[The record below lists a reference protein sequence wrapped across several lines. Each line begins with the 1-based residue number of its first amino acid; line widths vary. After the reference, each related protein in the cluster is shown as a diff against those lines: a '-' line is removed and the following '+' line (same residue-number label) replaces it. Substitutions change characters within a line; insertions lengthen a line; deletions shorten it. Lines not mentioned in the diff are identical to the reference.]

1 MKKDNKIRA
10 SYSAVKLL
18 SKVGSPLFMGIGG
31 FFGFCAVL
39 ILIMIPII
47 FLVNVPVN
55 EMLLPPYM
63 DAIREDGLI
72 VGYDIIVG
80 GGVKFSVL
88 ADTVTLGDIKA
99 AVYSVC
105 LLGAFAFLELTAI
118 FVLLSRLFGNIK
130 KNGPLH
136 KRNADMV
143 CFMGITVI
151 VAEFI
156 VSAVYRF
163 FNYTLIK
170 TFSVEAETV
179 RYVFGVSLTPIL
191 LGVLILLIG
200 IVYGYATGCTQDSVS
215 SLLVKAESDE
225 GAKE

>member
-1 MKKDNKIRA
+1 MKNKENKMRA

-18 SKVGSPLFMGIGG
+18 TKVGSPLFMGLGG
-31 FFGFCAVL
+31 IFALAAVL

-63 DAIREDGLI
+63 DAVREEGII
-72 VGYDIIVG
+72 VGYDIIIG
-80 GGVKFSVL
+80 GGVKFSVP
-88 ADTVTLGDIKA
+88 AETVSLGDIKA

-105 LLGAFAFLELTAI
+105 LLGAFAALELTAI

-130 KNGPLH
+130 KNGPLS
-136 KRNADMV
+136 KRNADIV
-143 CFMGITVI
+143 CFIGITVI
-151 VAEFI
+151 VAEFV

-163 FNYTLIK
+163 FNYTLVK
-170 TFSVEAETV
+170 TFSLDAETV
-179 RYVFGVSLTPIL
+179 KYVFGVSLTPIL

-200 IVYGYATGCTQDSVS
+200 IVYGYAANVPAEIASP
-215 SLLVKAESDE
+215 SLPVEAENEED
-225 GAKE
+225 

>member
-1 MKKDNKIRA
+1 MKNKENKMRA

-18 SKVGSPLFMGIGG
+18 TKVGSPLFMGLGG
-31 FFGFCAVL
+31 IFALAAVL

-63 DAIREDGLI
+63 DAVREEGVI
-72 VGYDIIVG
+72 VGYDIIIG
-80 GGVKFSVL
+80 GGVKFSVP
-88 ADTVTLGDIKA
+88 AETVSLGDIKA

-105 LLGAFAFLELTAI
+105 LLGAFAALELTAI

-130 KNGPLH
+130 KNGPLN
-136 KRNADMV
+136 KRNADIV
-143 CFMGITVI
+143 CFIGITVI
-151 VAEFI
+151 VAEFV

-163 FNYTLIK
+163 FNYTLVK
-170 TFSVEAETV
+170 TFSLDSETV
-179 RYVFGVSLTPIL
+179 KYVFGVSLTPIL

-200 IVYGYATGCTQDSVS
+200 IVYGYAANAP
-215 SLLVKAESDE
+215 AEAPSPALPVEAENEED
-225 GAKE
+225 